1 MPTPPAPVPSTSV
14 PFPTLGPNGFVIP
27 PESQILAGRQADL
40 NAAFGGNMNPALSTP
55 QGQLATS
62 DTAIIGDSFAVFSW
76 FCNMTDP
83 AYSVGRMQDG
93 IGRLYF
99 IERFPGTPSVQSCL
113 LTGLN
118 GVAVAVGAL
127 AQDQTGQPWVAT
139 GSGVF
144 ANGTMTVSFS
154 CTVNGPTAGPVT
166 LTVYQGPAGW
176 NTIAPNGPV
185 VLGNTVESPAQ
196 FEQRRAL
203 STGLN
208 SMGPLG
214 AVYGAVL
221 NVPGV
226 LDCYAF
232 QNTTSSP
239 ITTGGVTLLANS
251 IYICPLGGS
260 STALAQAIF
269 TRLMPGCNMTG
280 NTSVVVTDPNP
291 AYLPPVPTYTVTYQ
305 TPTVL
310 PFAVVVKM
318 VNTTS
323 VPSNALTL
331 VQNAVVNA
339 FAGLDG
345 GPRAKIGSLVLST
358 RYNTPISAISNTYNG
373 QTGQVI
379 AGWSSQIVGI
389 QLGVEGGAASITGS
403 ISGSTLTVTA
413 ISGTISANELLEGSG
428 LPGGTGPVYV
438 LSQLSGSVGGTG
450 TYLVSGSG
458 FGTIPTGSFVIS
470 SLGLDWQTNINQA
483 PSVSAINVYLQLVS
497 Q

>member
-1 MPTPPAPVPSTSV
+1 MPTPPGPVPNTSV
-14 PFPTLGPNGFVIP
+14 PFPTLGPAGFIIP
-27 PESQILAGRQADL
+27 SESQILTGRLADL
-40 NAAFGGNMNPALSTP
+40 NAAFGGMMNPALSTP

-99 IERFPGTPSVQSCL
+99 IERFPGTATIQTCA

-118 GVAVAVGAL
+118 GVSMPLGAL
-127 AQDQTGQPWVAT
+127 AQDQAQGLWVAT
-139 GSGVF
+139 GTGVF
-144 ANGTMTVSFS
+144 ANGTLTISFAS
-154 CTVNGPTAGPVT
+154 TVNGPTAAPAS

-176 NTIAPNGPV
+176 NTVAPSGPA
-185 VLGNTVESPAQ
+185 VLGANVESPAQ

-226 LDCYAF
+226 LDCYVF
-232 QNTTSSP
+232 QNITSAP
-239 ITTGGVTLLANS
+239 LLVGGVTLAANS
-251 IYICPLGGS
+251 IYVCPLGGTS
-260 STALAQAIF
+260 AAIAQAIF
-269 TRLMPGCNMTG
+269 TRLMPGCNMSG
-280 NTSVVVTDPNP
+280 NTTVTVADPNP
-291 AYLPPVPTYTVTYQ
+291 AYLPPVPTYSVTYQ

-318 VNTTS
+318 FNTGA

-331 VQNAVVNA
+331 VQSAVVNA

-345 GPRAKIGSLVLST
+345 GPRAKIGSLVLAT
-358 RYNTPISAISNTYNG
+358 RYNAPVSAISNTFNG
-373 QTGQVI
+373 STGQVI
-379 AGWSSQIVGI
+379 AGWSSNIVQI
-389 QLGVEGGAASITGS
+389 QLGVDGGGASITGS
-403 ISGSTLTVTA
+403 IAGSSLTVTA
-413 ISGTISANELLEGSG
+413 LASGGLLTGQLLEGSG

-438 LSQLSGSVGGTG
+438 LSQTSGSVGGTG
-450 TYLVSGSG
+450 VYLVSGSG
-458 FGTIPTGSFVIS
+458 FTIASGTFVLS
-470 SLGLDWQTNINQA
+470 NLGNDWQTNINQA
-483 PSVSAINVYLQLVS
+483 PACSAINCYLQLVS
-497 Q
+497 S